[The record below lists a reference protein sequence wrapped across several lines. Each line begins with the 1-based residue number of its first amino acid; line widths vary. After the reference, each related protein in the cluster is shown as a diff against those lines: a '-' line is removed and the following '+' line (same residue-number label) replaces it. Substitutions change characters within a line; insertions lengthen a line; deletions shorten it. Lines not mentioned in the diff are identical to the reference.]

1 MSKLEKEVEKALK
14 NVEEDRRVA
23 KQLLSD
29 LIDYISV
36 SNERHIEAGTVAAK
50 YLETLQRSNEQ
61 VVKIVSVLQKESRG
75 QSEGLSSKE
84 KEDLFDII
92 KKESA

>member
-1 MSKLEKEVEKALK
+1 MSKLEEEVEKVLK
-14 NVEEDRRVA
+14 NVEDDRRVA

-36 SNERHIEAGTVAAK
+36 SNDRHIEAGSVAAK

-61 VVKIVSVLQKESRG
+61 VVKIASILQKETHG
-75 QSEGLSSKE
+75 QPNGLSSKE